1 MFRLEEK
8 VAIVTGGG
16 RGIGE
21 AICLALGSHGADV
34 VVADVRSDLASRVA
48 AKVEAMGRQAL
59 GITVDV
65 SRPEEVRAMV
75 RQAVERFGAVDI
87 LVNNAGILQDTFITD
102 ISEDDWD
109 KVLGVN
115 LKGAFLCCREVLPVM
130 MRQGK
135 GKIINIASTGGKQGF
150 PLAGVHYCASKAGL
164 MGMTR
169 QLSMQV
175 AGFGINVNAVAPG
188 TTETPLIASRSDEQ
202 KRALISRIPLGRL
215 GKPEDT
221 ASAVVFLA
229 SSAADYIHGE
239 TIDVNGG
246 LYMD

>member
-1 MFRLEEK
+1 MFRLDEK

-21 AICLALGSHGADV
+21 AICLAIGSHGADV

-87 LVNNAGILQDTFITD
+87 LVNNAGILQDAFITD

-109 KVLGVN
+109 RVLEVN

-130 MRQGK
+130 MRQG
-135 GKIINIASTGGKQGF
+135 
-150 PLAGVHYCASKAGL
+150 
-164 MGMTR
+164 
-169 QLSMQV
+169 
-175 AGFGINVNAVAPG
+175 
-188 TTETPLIASRSDEQ
+188 
-202 KRALISRIPLGRL
+202 
-215 GKPEDT
+215 
-221 ASAVVFLA
+221 
-229 SSAADYIHGE
+229 
-239 TIDVNGG
+239 
-246 LYMD
+246 